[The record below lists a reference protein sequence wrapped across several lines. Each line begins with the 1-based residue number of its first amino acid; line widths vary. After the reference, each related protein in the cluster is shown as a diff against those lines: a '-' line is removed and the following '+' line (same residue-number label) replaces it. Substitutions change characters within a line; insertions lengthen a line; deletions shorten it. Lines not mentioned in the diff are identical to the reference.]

1 MVRERDRNNR
11 EGRRRREKLCGLES
25 SSIIVNVL
33 PIYWQ
38 FMSSKID
45 RFKKC
50 AYL

>member
-11 EGRRRREKLCGLES
+11 EGRRRREKLYGLEI

-38 FMSSKID
+38 FMSSKMD

-50 AYL
+50 ACL